1 MGSGRAVTGK
11 GLTTS
16 IALELTDLGIL
27 RWDPQRN
34 CIAALFGDSFSFGW
48 GQDWRAPV
56 LACFDTDFNCVGVP
70 VADGIATQPA
80 KQLWEY
86 GHNNPDYSTVLP
98 CDFIRVGN
106 VWHVA
111 VMLTQ
116 GLGKETMTE
125 FWHSPDLVD
134 WTLTGFGFPH
144 PGSDPCTTMLS
155 FDQFGDDIYIVGTHG
170 LRRDGPIKMWRTPAK
185 GFPTAKWEP
194 VNDGH
199 PILDGRYGELCLRS
213 VDGNAVLS
221 FFDAANYRQTAVTIP
236 HPDGNWGAGTR
247 IDYVTGQQL
256 PQLYGGYIAP
266 NSRLNEPDGMKFWV
280 SQWLTADNSQYHVLA
295 YTATLDTEHTEQP
308 RSMFRT
314 VYGNTHSENGWPMVD
329 EGGCEWVTVPNT
341 DVKIQLAS
349 GQPAQILRAFMADWH
364 AHIEPLRNADTAG
377 WTATNSVA
385 TSNHLSGTA
394 VDGNWDDHPFHV
406 SNAGFTPEKIRAM
419 RELLDFYTYDGQKI
433 VWWGQDWGEQG
444 IGPFDCM
451 HVNLAPGTFKNEK
464 TQDFIDCKIRPNGLS
479 TFKRSEVTAVTEKV
493 LTYDHSQ
500 QRVAQEK
507 FWDCGPAST
516 QIVLQAAGVD
526 MSEDQLIR
534 ELGTNEGGTNTVE
547 QALPVLNRVTK
558 GRYAAVW
565 MPNDPPSRD
574 QRDMLWANIRNSIDA
589 GYGCVLN
596 FEVPSSNFPRGTR
609 GSTSPSYRGSKI
621 WHYVACMGYADDG
634 PGGRHVWIADPG
646 FQPFGYWMS
655 LEQAAT
661 AIPPHAYAYATVKA
675 KTETVVPPAKTPDAP
690 ITGGYSSRSAYR
702 TPGEG
707 AIGGLDAFTI
717 SDDAMLHILLVE
729 WSAIMA
735 GDLDSI
741 YRILRSA
748 AGRGADTSPGFVRR
762 AKTVLRKIPRDDLAA
777 ALAEIEKTD
786 PELLKAVMT

>member
-1 MGSGRAVTGK
+1 
-11 GLTTS
+11 
-16 IALELTDLGIL
+16 
-27 RWDPQRN
+27 
-34 CIAALFGDSFSFGW
+34 
-48 GQDWRAPV
+48 
-56 LACFDTDFNCVGVP
+56 
-70 VADGIATQPA
+70 
-80 KQLWEY
+80 
-86 GHNNPDYSTVLP
+86 
-98 CDFIRVGN
+98 
-106 VWHVA
+106 
-111 VMLTQ
+111 
-116 GLGKETMTE
+116 
-125 FWHSPDLVD
+125 
-134 WTLTGFGFPH
+134 
-144 PGSDPCTTMLS
+144 
-155 FDQFGDDIYIVGTHG
+155 
-170 LRRDGPIKMWRTPAK
+170 
-185 GFPTAKWEP
+185 
-194 VNDGH
+194 
-199 PILDGRYGELCLRS
+199 
-213 VDGNAVLS
+213 
-221 FFDAANYRQTAVTIP
+221 
-236 HPDGNWGAGTR
+236 
-247 IDYVTGQQL
+247 
-256 PQLYGGYIAP
+256 
-266 NSRLNEPDGMKFWV
+266 
-280 SQWLTADNSQYHVLA
+280 
-295 YTATLDTEHTEQP
+295 
-308 RSMFRT
+308 
-314 VYGNTHSENGWPMVD
+314 
-329 EGGCEWVTVPNT
+329 
-341 DVKIQLAS
+341 
-349 GQPAQILRAFMADWH
+349 
-364 AHIEPLRNADTAG
+364 
-377 WTATNSVA
+377 
-385 TSNHLSGTA
+385 
-394 VDGNWDDHPFHV
+394 VDGNWDSHPFHV

-516 QIVLQAAGVD
+516 QIVLQGAGVD

-547 QALPVLNRVTK
+547 QALPVLNRATK

-565 MPNDPPSRD
+565 MPNDPPSKE
-574 QRDMLWANIRNSIDA
+574 QRDMLWANIRDSIDA

-609 GSTSPSYRGSKI
+609 GSTSPAYRGAKI

-634 PGGRHVWIADPG
+634 PGGKHVWIADPG

-675 KTETVVPPAKTPDAP
+675 KTETVVPPAETPDSP
-690 ITGGYSSRSAYR
+690 ITVGYSSRSGYR

-707 AIGGLDAFTI
+707 AVGGLDVFTI
-717 SDDAMLHILLVE
+717 SDDAMLHTLFVE
-729 WSAIMA
+729 ESATLA

-741 YRILRSA
+741 YRILRAS

-777 ALAEIEKTD
+777 ALAHIEKAD
-786 PELLKAVMT
+786 PDLLKAVMA